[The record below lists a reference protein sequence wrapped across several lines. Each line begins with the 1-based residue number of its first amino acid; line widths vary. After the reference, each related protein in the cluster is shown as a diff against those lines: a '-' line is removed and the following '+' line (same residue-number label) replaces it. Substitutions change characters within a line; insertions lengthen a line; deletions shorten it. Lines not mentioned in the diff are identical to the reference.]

1 LQFTGKERDQ
11 ETGLDYFGER
21 YYSGALGRF
30 TTTDPQQAS
39 ASLFEPQSWNLYSY
53 VWNRPMSY
61 KDPDGRNPLLVT
73 AAVGAGVGAL
83 VGGGF
88 EVASQL
94 LQNGG
99 SLDNLHW
106 SKVGTAAL
114 GGGIAGGITGGTL
127 GLGSALGIS
136 YTALQT
142 AGINAAGNIIGS
154 EVQRQADVALGNS
167 PAPTTGQEVVNLAVD
182 GAAGIIGGT
191 HGGGIADKI
200 YPLPNVKKE
209 IAVLQFAH
217 RRSTRALQIQA
228 AKTAANIQAANNAFL
243 SGTVGGLE
251 ASVSSWWSQT
261 IWNGISSWWR
271 QWWLN
276 NPAGGNSQG
285 CVSVSDSASGSQF
298 GGCQ

>member
-1 LQFTGKERDQ
+1 L
-11 ETGLDYFGER
+11 
-21 YYSGALGRF
+21 A
-30 TTTDPQQAS
+30 
-39 ASLFEPQSWNLYSY
+39 
-53 VWNRPMSY
+53 Y
-61 KDPDGRNPLLVT
+61 KDPNGRNPLLVT
-73 AAVGAGVGAL
+73 TAVGPGVGAL

-88 EVASQL
+88 ELAGQL

-99 SLDNLHW
+99 SLDNLNW

-127 GLGSALGIS
+127 GLASALGIS

-142 AGINAAGNIIGS
+142 GSISAVGNIVGGAI
-154 EVQRQADVALGNS
+154 QRQADVALANS
-167 PAPTTGQEVVNLAVD
+167 PAPTTGQEVVNVAVD

-200 YPLPNVKKE
+200 YPLPNIKKE

-228 AKTAANIQAANNAFL
+228 ANRAADIQGANNAFL

-251 ASVSSWWSQT
+251 TSVSTWWSET
-261 IWNGISSWWR
+261 IWNGISSWWE
-271 QWWLN
+271 QWWFN
-276 NPAGGNSQG
+276 RPTGGEPQG